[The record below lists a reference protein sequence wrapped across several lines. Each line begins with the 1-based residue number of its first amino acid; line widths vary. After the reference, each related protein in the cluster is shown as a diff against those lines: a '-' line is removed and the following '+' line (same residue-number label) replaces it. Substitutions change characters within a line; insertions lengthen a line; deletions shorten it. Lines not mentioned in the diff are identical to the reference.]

1 MLKRLVVVVTLV
13 VLAGFTVQSST
24 VQAETTKIGVMNVQ
38 KIINESAAGKNGL
51 VVVEKR
57 TEELKTKFK
66 AEQDALV
73 ELQKEIEKKNSAWS
87 EDKKAEKSREFQLK
101 QREMQVKLEDAQM
114 EIEQLKAKEVNPV
127 LKTLETVIKEFGE
140 KEGYSVILGA
150 TPREGVFYFT
160 PAVDVTDAV
169 IKEID
174 SRLKK

>member
-1 MLKRLVVVVTLV
+1 MLKRLVLVVTLV
-13 VLAGFTVQSST
+13 VLAGFTVQSNA

-38 KIINESAAGKNGL
+38 KIINDSAAGKKGL
-51 VVVEKR
+51 VIVEKR

-66 AEQDALV
+66 AEQEDLVAL
-73 ELQKEIEKKNSAWS
+73 QQEIEKKNSAWS
-87 EDKKAEKSREFQLK
+87 EDKKAEKAREFKLK

-127 LKTLETVIKEFGE
+127 LKMLETVVSEFGE
-140 KEGYSVILGA
+140 KEGYSVIMGSTA
-150 TPREGVFYFT
+150 REGVFYFS

-174 SRLKK
+174 SRMK